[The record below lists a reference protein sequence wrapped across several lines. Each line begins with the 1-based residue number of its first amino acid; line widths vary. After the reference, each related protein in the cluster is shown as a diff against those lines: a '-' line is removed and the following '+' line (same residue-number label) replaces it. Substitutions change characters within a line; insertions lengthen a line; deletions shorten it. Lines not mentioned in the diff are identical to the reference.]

1 MNERQE
7 YKGYWWF
14 PSEPDQNIAGTLTYI
29 PNERITLS
37 LIGPIGTPVELF
49 DSFHDREE
57 PIIHGMTSNAQKV
70 TLANCNSSIKMNFS
84 CGFPIIYFQCQY
96 AIIGKHLDSIGQK
109 CFFRA
114 FVHIPVLSYWAP
126 TKALENMI
134 NFKDKSIEKITV
146 SFTTG
151 EKTIDKVKINTNTT
165 ISINNGVDY
174 NGEHLSPQIKQY
186 SYLEIVKRKNT
197 SMWNFCSIIMMFEQF
212 LSLAVLDT
220 VQCSKIFLFD
230 RSIYQKYAGNKK
242 LYHPIQLIYIQDELA
257 NTDKKCKN
265 WDFLFDYTS
274 ISGHFAEI
282 IQKWYTDKSVL
293 SPIRTHLIDSIAH
306 KKVFSSIDFLVII
319 QALEGFW
326 WRFKDQEYRQKT
338 NQKKNTSLKTIIE
351 QIRQDFSDVSRVKKI
366 EIKIEE
372 VVDSRHYYSHF
383 MNKSQKP
390 NTLDGIE
397 LYKLTGK
404 LRILLICCV
413 LSFIGM
419 DHQQID
425 QLLNKSNNRYIVE

>member
-134 NFKDKSIEKITV
+134 NFKDKSIKKITV

-151 EKTIDKVKINTNTT
+151 KKTIDKVKINTNTT

-186 SYLEIVKRKNT
+186 SYMEILKCKNT
-197 SMWNFCSIIMMFEQF
+197 SIWNFCSIIMMFEQF
-212 LSLAVLDT
+212 LSLAALDA
-220 VQCSKIFLFD
+220 VKCSKIILFD
-230 RSIYQKYAGNKK
+230 RSIYQEYSDNKK
-242 LYHPIQLIYIQDELA
+242 TYHPIQLIYNQYEPA
-257 NTDKKCKN
+257 NESRQWKDR
-265 WDFLFDYTS
+265 DFLFDYTA
-274 ISGHFAEI
+274 ISEQFPAI
-282 IQKWYTDKSVL
+282 IKKWYHDQSDL
-293 SPIRTHLIDSIAH
+293 SPIRAHLIESIAH
-306 KKVFSSIDFLVII
+306 KKVFSSIDFLVVI

-338 NQKKNTSLKTIIE
+338 NQKGNTSLKTIVREIK
-351 QIRQDFSDVSRVKKI
+351 QDFSDVRCVKKMRI
-366 EIKIEE
+366 NLEK

-383 MNKSQKP
+383 MNKSKKP
-390 NTLDGIE
+390 QTLDGIE
-397 LYKLTGK
+397 LYKLTDK

-413 LSFIGM
+413 LSFIGL
-419 DHQQID
+419 DHQQINN
-425 QLLNKSNNRYIVE
+425 LLNKSNNQYIKL